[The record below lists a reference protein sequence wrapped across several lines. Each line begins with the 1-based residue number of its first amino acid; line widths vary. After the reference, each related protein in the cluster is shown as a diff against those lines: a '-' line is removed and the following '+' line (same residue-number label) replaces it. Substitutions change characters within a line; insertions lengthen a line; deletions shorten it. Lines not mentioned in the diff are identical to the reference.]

1 MTKICFCEQGRLIL
15 SKRQYILYLFSRFLK
30 IDTGVRQG
38 SVLSLQLF
46 AILLV
51 VLRFVSVII
60 LYCVQTIY

>member
-30 IDTGVRQG
+30 IDIGVRQG